1 VAIPFSL
8 EGSIAMPEKMFHRNL
23 EGENIYNL
31 QYIFIYTKRKRG
43 REEERKEEKRERG
56 ERRWGC

>member
-8 EGSIAMPEKMFHRNL
+8 EGGIAMPEKMFHRNL

-43 REEERKEEKRERG
+43 REEEGKR
-56 ERRWGC
+56 